1 MDDIIY
7 LSFMPE
13 RHAFGISED
22 KIEKIIATGKNPKIM
37 IAPEDWKKLNP
48 SFKED
53 AKQPLVAFLMG
64 RENGYYLMLENY
76 ARALAQTNVNLKI
89 LTHCDNTELLKDVDG
104 LILPG
109 RLDDPLNTFAAPS
122 LPKKP
127 VLCSLT
133 YVNMV
138 REAER
143 CGMPILGIAAGA
155 KIIGRLHGIRPLRS
169 PADDRSQ
176 LRVKSL
182 KLLSIF
188 PETELYRIMG
198 NVRKM
203 KIYSVDEPHLQVD
216 AKSDMKIYAVSGDV
230 PEAWG
235 KENILCVRWEPEDV
249 NVEADKYTLNVYKW
263 LEKKAVA
270 FQKAKRRLKAKSA
283 SVQS

>member
-1 MDDIIY
+1 MTDAVY
-7 LSFMPE
+7 LSFMPD

-22 KIEKIIATGKNPKIM
+22 EIEKITAAGKQPKIM
-37 IAPEDWKKLNP
+37 IAPDDWKKLNP
-48 SFKED
+48 S
-53 AKQPLVAFLMG
+53 ASSPNARPLIAFLMG
-64 RENGYYLMLENY
+64 RENGFYLMLENY
-76 ARALAQTNVNLKI
+76 VRALAQTGVDLKI
-89 LTHCDNTELLKDVDG
+89 LTHCDGPDALNDVDG

-138 REAER
+138 REAEKR
-143 CGMPILGIAAGA
+143 GIPVLGIAAGA

-169 PADDRSQ
+169 PSDDRSR

-182 KLLSIF
+182 KLLSVF

-203 KIYSVDEPHLQVD
+203 KIYSVEEPHLQVD

-249 NVEADKYTLNVYKW
+249 SVDADKYTLNVYKW
-263 LEKKAVA
+263 LEKKAKEH
-270 FQKAKRRLKAKSA
+270 QKSVRGKAHP
-283 SVQS
+283 